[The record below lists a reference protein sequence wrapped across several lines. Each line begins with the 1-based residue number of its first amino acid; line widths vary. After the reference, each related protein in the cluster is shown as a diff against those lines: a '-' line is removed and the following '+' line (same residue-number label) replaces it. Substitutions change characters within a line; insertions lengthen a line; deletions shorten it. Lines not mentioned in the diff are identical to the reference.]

1 MTDQELKDL
10 VASLATNSQKTDEQM
25 RELKTFQQKTDEQMR
40 ELKTSQQKTDEQMR
54 KTDEQMQKTDEQMR
68 KTDKKLDKLLES
80 HKRLGK
86 MVGGIS
92 NSQGDV
98 AEEFFYNSLANT
110 LQLGGIQYDEIIQNM
125 HKRRGDVEDEYD
137 ILLVNG
143 KDVAIIE
150 TKYKAHQKDLQRL
163 LETKYANFKKL
174 YPEYKDFNKHLAL
187 ASFHM
192 NDEVKQ
198 EALNSRVIVLQRKG
212 KLIETIMPTS

>member
-10 VASLATNSQKTDEQM
+10 VASLAINSQKTDKQ
-25 RELKTFQQKTDEQMR
+25 LQKTDEQ
-40 ELKTSQQKTDEQMR
+40 LQ
-54 KTDEQMQKTDEQMR
+54 
-68 KTDKKLDKLLES
+68 KTDKKLEKLLES

-86 MVGGIS
+86 MVGGVS

-125 HKRRGDVEDEYD
+125 HKKRGDVEDEYD

-163 LETKYANFKKL
+163 LETKYTNFKKL

-187 ASFHM
+187 ASFHI

-198 EALNSRVIVLQRKG
+198 EALSNEVIVLQRKG
-212 KLIETIMPTS
+212 KLVETIMPKK

>member
-10 VASLATNSQKTDEQM
+10 VASLAINSQKTDEQM
-25 RELKTFQQKTDEQMR
+25 QELKA
-40 ELKTSQQKTDEQMR
+40 SQQKTDEQM
-54 KTDEQMQKTDEQMR
+54 KETDEQMKKTN
-68 KTDKKLDKLLES
+68 KKLDKLLES

-86 MVGGIS
+86 MVGGVS

-125 HKRRGDVEDEYD
+125 HKKRGDVEDEYD

-163 LETKYANFKKL
+163 LDTKYANFKKL
-174 YPEYKDFNKHLAL
+174 YPEYKDYNKHLAL
-187 ASFHM
+187 ASFHIK
-192 NDEVKQ
+192 DEVKQ
-198 EALNSRVIVLQRKG
+198 EALSNSVIVLQRKG
-212 KLIETIMPTS
+212 KLIETIMPVR

>member
-25 RELKTFQQKTDEQMR
+25 RELKTSQQKTDEQMR
-40 ELKTSQQKTDEQMR
+40 ELKTSQQ

-198 EALNSRVIVLQRKG
+198 EALNSKVIVLQRKG
-212 KLIETIMPTS
+212 KLIETIMPKK

>member
-10 VASLATNSQKTDEQM
+10 VASLAINSQKTDKQ
-25 RELKTFQQKTDEQMR
+25 LQKTDEQ
-40 ELKTSQQKTDEQMR
+40 LQ
-54 KTDEQMQKTDEQMR
+54 
-68 KTDKKLDKLLES
+68 KTDKKLEKLLES

-86 MVGGIS
+86 MVGGVS

-125 HKRRGDVEDEYD
+125 HKKRGDVEDEYD

-163 LETKYANFKKL
+163 LKTKYTNFKKL

-187 ASFHM
+187 ASFHI

-198 EALNSRVIVLQRKG
+198 EALDSRVIVLQRKG
-212 KLIETIMPTS
+212 QLIETIMPAK